1 MTDDERRADDTI
13 TEPSDDPDDR
23 ASDERGTMTD
33 KRTVY
38 IDATYGYIGSGPI
51 HDLTVR
57 IADHRW
63 IAATDYGDGA
73 NMTRSGV
80 WIPQRSGGW
89 WTAPTLDRA
98 LRDCPDPVIY
108 RTRKAARESI
118 T

>member
-1 MTDDERRADDTI
+1 MADDERAAADD
-13 TEPSDDPDDR
+13 ERAAVDDER
-23 ASDERGTMTD
+23 ASD
-33 KRTVY
+33 
-38 IDATYGYIGSGPI
+38 
-51 HDLTVR
+51 DLTVR